1 MKLTTFLK
9 IAIATPLFA
18 ISIAHGQSAN
28 DGTLTLGMMLVGVDA
43 NNKPY
48 TYIDD
53 GKMVG
58 FDVDLLRSVAKEM
71 NLKIDFRVQDFSGL
85 LPAVV
90 NRQVDVAAGCIGITN
105 SRSKMVDFSEP
116 YLLGILSLATLP
128 GSPITSEIE
137 SVKGRRIGV
146 VQGTIEDTL
155 SDQFAPGAEIVRFP
169 NVNAGFLSM
178 RSKYIDGYL
187 IDKSQTDAL
196 VQKYPK
202 IGLVSAIDLTA
213 NTLIA
218 GYPMQKGNEA
228 FKAKFNAA
236 LKTVARNGIWQL
248 LYEKYFPTYPVSKA
262 LPTDLKH

>member
-1 MKLTTFLK
+1 MKLTAFLK
-9 IAIATPLFA
+9 VAIVAPFLA
-18 ISIAHGQSAN
+18 VSLAHAQGAS
-28 DGTLTLGMMLVGVDA
+28 DGTLTQGTMLIGVDA

-58 FDVDLLRSVAKEM
+58 FDVDLLRSIAKEM

-90 NRQVDVAAGCIGITN
+90 SRQVDVAAGCIGITN
-105 SRSKMVDFSEP
+105 SRSKMVDFSDG
-116 YLLGILSLATLP
+116 YLLGILSLAALP
-128 GSPITSEIE
+128 GSPITNQID

-146 VQGTIEDTL
+146 VQGTIEDTM
-155 SDQFAPGAEIVRFP
+155 SAQFVPGAEIVRFP

-196 VQKYPK
+196 MQKYPK

-218 GYPMQKGNEA
+218 GYPMRKGNDA
-228 FKAKFNAA
+228 FKAEFNAA
-236 LKTVARNGIWQL
+236 LKTVAQNGTWQA
-248 LYEKYFPTYPVSKA
+248 LYERYFPTYPVSKA
-262 LPTDLKH
+262 FPPDLKH